1 MKVPAKQLTL
11 SHVEEFVP
19 RQIFEMVAPSGTTY
33 CLELAIDTFAELES
47 AIEVSKEN
55 PNKPAFPIKNLSV
68 YSEQLPIYSFN
79 GLKEL
84 LSAIKRYV
92 PCWTNKW

>member
-11 SHVEEFVP
+11 AHVSQFVP
-19 RQIFEMVAPSGTTY
+19 RQIFEMTSPSDTTY
-33 CLELAIDTFAELES
+33 NLELAIDTFEELES

-55 PNKPAFPIKNLSV
+55 PDIPVFPIKNLSV
-68 YSEQLPIYSFN
+68 YSDPLPIYSFN

-84 LSAIKRYV
+84 LSSIKRYL

>member
-11 SHVEEFVP
+11 AHVAEFVP
-19 RQIFEMVAPSGTTY
+19 RQIFEMIAPSGETY
-33 CLELAIDTFAELES
+33 CLELAIDTFDELYLAVAVSAE
-47 AIEVSKEN
+47 
-55 PNKPAFPIKNLSV
+55 KPDKPVFPIKNLSV
-68 YSEQLPIYSFN
+68 YQDPLPVYSFN

-84 LSAIKRYV
+84 LSAIKRYL